1 VLTSPL
7 LMALLHMPTITHIH
21 NGVVL

>member
-7 LMALLHMPTITHIH
+7 LMALIHMPTITYIH
-21 NGVVL
+21 NGVML

>member
-21 NGVVL
+21 NGVIL